1 MSSLNVKYYISIA
14 ANEFTFS
21 VVTFSVKFCV
31 FALWYFP
38 ITSWMKKFISNL
50 YLLNKS
56 YSQQVG
62 SLAQRLDTQGNIGH
76 SVLHPSNVTNTE
88 IHTLYKVWEKN
99 STSPALK
106 TINNH
111 INQTLK
117 ADPYH
122 SVLYMYPSTDCF
134 DSSCYFLF
142 RPVSPFE
149 SYTSFKNICVQLS
162 QLPCLWSSLV
172 MTAGSATTILE
183 ANMSFYMDE
192 SAVPEGDG

>member
-21 VVTFSVKFCV
+21 VVTFSAKFCV

-38 ITSWMKKFISNL
+38 ITSWMKKLISNL

-62 SLAQRLDTQGNIGH
+62 SLAQRLDTQGNISH

-106 TINNH
+106 TIKT
-111 INQTLK
+111 ISIRLWRLTLIIQ
-117 ADPYH
+117 
-122 SVLYMYPSTDCF
+122 
-134 DSSCYFLF
+134 
-142 RPVSPFE
+142 
-149 SYTSFKNICVQLS
+149 SYTCTHLQIVLIVAAIFFLDQSL
-162 QLPCLWSSLV
+162 CLNLRFHHLY
-172 MTAGSATTILE
+172 II
-183 ANMSFYMDE
+183 
-192 SAVPEGDG
+192 

>member
-31 FALWYFP
+31 FVLWYFP